1 MYIYIHR
8 NIYIYIFIHMNT
20 YTYSYIYV
28 YIYIYIYIH
37 IYVYNMAAS
46 RLFFYPLSHGPC
58 KHTSFPLGR
67 LVPDKVPGILQ
78 LIGPSLV
85 HWS

>member
-1 MYIYIHR
+1 
-8 NIYIYIFIHMNT
+8 
-20 YTYSYIYV
+20 
-28 YIYIYIYIH
+28 
-37 IYVYNMAAS
+37 MAAS

>member
-1 MYIYIHR
+1 
-8 NIYIYIFIHMNT
+8 MNT
-20 YTYSYIYV
+20 YTYSYVYV
-28 YIYIYIYIH
+28 YIY

-46 RLFFYPLSHGPC
+46 RWFFYPLSHGPC

-85 HWS
+85 HWSRMPGGGVLDGWVQRPAQPEKFF